1 MKLPLAGVMNAFVV
15 PQQAVTRG
23 KQDIVMVVNAQ
34 GGMEPRPVKITG
46 QKGNNWVI
54 SEGLKAGDKVIVE
67 GIMIAGM
74 TGAKQVQTKE
84 WQPENAAPSTPTMP
98 VQTASETAP
107 SASASEPK
115 DQAASSASAAQ

>member
-1 MKLPLAGVMNAFVV
+1 
-15 PQQAVTRG
+15 
-23 KQDIVMVVNAQ
+23 
-34 GGMEPRPVKITG
+34 
-46 QKGNNWVI
+46 
-54 SEGLKAGDKVIVE
+54 
-67 GIMIAGM
+67 MIAGM